1 MRPHSE
7 SYVSL
12 LLLTFTTIF
21 PLQSMSAEREGI
33 LMGFRLNT
41 ISPSGAQLGQ
51 GFGCGVQIIFVIPGR
66 LQGDLGV
73 SLFSSSQEPLTRIY
87 VPGWRFREATSRISL
102 IPVSMGVTYLLSGGR
117 LRPYLGGGVSWWV
130 LNERIEAVFV
140 RNGYVLTTWRSF
152 GGGGPGGDLSVG
164 LSYSV
169 TPGLSLFSE
178 VQYAVAFID
187 YWGESVRVRGPVL
200 SAGLRF

>member
-33 LMGFRLNT
+33 LMGFGLNT

-117 LRPYLGGGVSWWV
+117 LRPYLGELVGS
-130 LNERIEAVFV
+130 ERAH
-140 RNGYVLTTWRSF
+140 
-152 GGGGPGGDLSVG
+152 
-164 LSYSV
+164 
-169 TPGLSLFSE
+169 
-178 VQYAVAFID
+178 
-187 YWGESVRVRGPVL
+187 RGCLCAQWLCPHHL
-200 SAGLRF
+200 EKFRRGRTGR